1 MDTANKNAILD
12 ALRAASG
19 IIDQIAYVT
28 ISGVI
33 GTPTNLTWDAASG
46 GYLELSAAID
56 FTNTS
61 GSDINIIGIALLSS
75 GTTPTAGQPATS
87 EAVAISY
94 FGSTIQVQDNEI
106 LRVSNATYTI
116 D

>member
-1 MDTANKNAILD
+1 MNTENKNTILD
-12 ALRAASG
+12 ALRLASG
-19 IIDQIAYVT
+19 VIDQIAYVT
-28 ISGVI
+28 IAGTI
-33 GTPTNLTWDAASG
+33 GTPTNITWSAASG
-46 GYLELSAAID
+46 GYLNLSASID

-75 GTTPTAGQPATS
+75 NTTPTAGQPANN
-87 EAVAISY
+87 EAVAVSY

-106 LRVSNATYTI
+106 LRVSSATYTI